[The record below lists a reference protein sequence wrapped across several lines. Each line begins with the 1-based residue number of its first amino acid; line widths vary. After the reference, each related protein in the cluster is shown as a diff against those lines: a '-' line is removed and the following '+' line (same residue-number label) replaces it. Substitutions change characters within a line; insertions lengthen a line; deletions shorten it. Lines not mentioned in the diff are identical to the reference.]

1 MAERAAYD
9 RAAYDRA
16 GYDRAAA
23 ASAAAAGPPGYDRA
37 GYGATPARLY
47 DTYFQNTRGMEGYGM
62 GGAMPPAAVQPARA
76 IYPTLAAA
84 PPAFAPAA
92 RFAGARPGYVFKL
105 GDLGLGYYSDLVH
118 GPGAGHLQPMC
129 VSGGGLCKPN
139 PYMTACGGA
148 R

>member
-62 GGAMPPAAVQPARA
+62 GGAMPPAA
-76 IYPTLAAA
+76 
-84 PPAFAPAA
+84 
-92 RFAGARPGYVFKL
+92 L